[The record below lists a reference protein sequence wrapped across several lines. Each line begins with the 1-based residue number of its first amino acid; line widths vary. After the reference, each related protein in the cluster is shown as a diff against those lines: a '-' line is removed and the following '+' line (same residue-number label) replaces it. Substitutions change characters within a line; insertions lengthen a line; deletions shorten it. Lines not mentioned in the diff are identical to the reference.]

1 MPYTHPETGLPKR
14 RPCFRIL
21 GFRCGKAATDSKEGH
36 RLVNQASPYSMIKK
50 QPLSQLALTAL
61 LIGEPWGKPPLIGE
75 VAVRPERL
83 QFTNIYR

>member
-1 MPYTHPETGLPKR
+1 MPYTHPERGLPKR

-21 GFRCGKAATDSKEGH
+21 GLRCGKAATDSKEGH

-61 LIGEPWGKPPLIGE
+61 L
-75 VAVRPERL
+75 
-83 QFTNIYR
+83 